1 MKDNKSYKKLSKFEL
16 ILTLLTKSQRD
27 DIFALASQMAYY
39 LILSFFP
46 FLMFLFTLLGFS
58 KFDANSILKLLDN
71 LVPISVFELIESTIK
86 EIVSYQSTGLLG
98 ISVLLTIWTAS
109 SGFNHNSYPC
119 TSCIW

>member
-71 LVPISVFELIESTIK
+71 LMPTSVFELI
-86 EIVSYQSTGLLG
+86 
-98 ISVLLTIWTAS
+98 
-109 SGFNHNSYPC
+109 
-119 TSCIW
+119 

>member
-1 MKDNKSYKKLSKFEL
+1 MYSNLKGDFVIIMKDNKSYKKLSKFEL

-58 KFDANSILKLLDN
+58 KFDANSIL
-71 LVPISVFELIESTIK
+71 
-86 EIVSYQSTGLLG
+86 
-98 ISVLLTIWTAS
+98 
-109 SGFNHNSYPC
+109 
-119 TSCIW
+119 